1 MGAGMSDQIG
11 PLSGIL
17 VLEWATWHQGAAGAG
32 MMLGDLGAQIIK
44 IEEPRGGDTLRGAR
58 EMFGVTAALPG
69 GRNVYFEASNRNK
82 QSITLDLK
90 QEAGRQVA
98 YRLVSRCDIF
108 TTNFRPSIARKLGM
122 DYPIL
127 SSHNPRLIYL
137 STPGYSHRS
146 RAAERRS
153 YDWIGLAHSGMMWA
167 VGERDMPPLPVVGMV
182 ADQMGAVVAAYAA
195 LAALV
200 ARERLGVGQ
209 EVHTSMLSSMLW
221 LQYMNLTTTLLR
233 GRSLRRSLR
242 SRFPNP
248 LASYYRCGDGKWL
261 MLCHPQSDRFWGRF
275 CQAIGRAELE
285 HDPRFSDMD
294 RRRQNCE
301 ELVALL
307 DGVFGSRPRAEWLD
321 VLGSHDLIFSPINE
335 MDEVPTDPE
344 VVAGGCIGEM
354 EYPDMGRVRV
364 VNPPAEFGRTPARPR
379 TPAPMLGQHTEEV
392 LRELGGYS
400 WEEIAAL
407 REQGAI

>member
-1 MGAGMSDQIG
+1 MADEIG
-11 PLSGIL
+11 PLIGIL

-32 MMLGDLGAQIIK
+32 VMLSDLGAQVIK

-58 EMFGVTAALPG
+58 EMFGVSAGLPG

-82 QSITLDLK
+82 RSITLDLK
-90 QEAGRQVA
+90 QEAGREVA

-108 TTNFRPSIARKLGM
+108 TTNFRPGIARKLGM
-122 DYPIL
+122 DYPTL
-127 SSHNPRLIYL
+127 SRYNPKLIYL
-137 STPGYSHRS
+137 STPGYGHRS
-146 RAAERRS
+146 QAAERRS

-167 VGERDMPPLPVVGMV
+167 AGERDMPPLPVVGMV

-221 LQYMNLTTTLLR
+221 LQYINLTTTLLR
-233 GRSLRRSLR
+233 GRSLRRGTR
-242 SRFPNP
+242 SRAPNP
-248 LASYYRCGDGKWL
+248 LASYYRCADDKWL
-261 MLCHPQSDRFWGRF
+261 MLCHPQSDRFWGQF
-275 CQAIGRAELE
+275 CRAIGRPELE
-285 HDPRFSDMD
+285 HDLRFTDMD
-294 RRRQNCE
+294 LRRQNSQ

-307 DGVFGSRPRAEWLD
+307 DEVFASRPRAEWLE
-321 VLGSHDLIFSPINE
+321 VLGSYDLTFSPLND
-335 MDEVPTDPE
+335 MDEVPGDPE
-344 VVAGGCIGEM
+344 VLAGGCIGEL
-354 EYPDMGRVRV
+354 EYPEMGRMRV

-379 TPAPMLGQHTEEV
+379 SPAPELGQHTEEV

-400 WEEIAAL
+400 WDEISVL